1 MYDNDT
7 NGTKPTDR
15 FRFPIEREADE
26 SVKAFDACVFYL
38 KIPPT
43 ERTILKAYR
52 LRSGRPD
59 AKQTPSSWKKW
70 FKEFDWPGRADKY
83 DLWNIQATTDMIAE
97 VRQESISDVKYYF
110 DAINSLIIKDINANI
125 RLFGFLEKAMD
136 QKEMLAQ
143 RGQSLTP
150 REIKDLAEAR
160 LCILTGTQKSHQIA
174 LDILGYSS
182 LPIEAEAEAETIKD

>member
-1 MYDNDT
+1 MYDSGT
-7 NGTKPTDR
+7 GYTKPVDR
-15 FRFPIEREADE
+15 LKFPIEREETE
-26 SVKAFDACVFYL
+26 SVRAFDACICFL
-38 KIPPT
+38 KLPPT
-43 ERTILKAYR
+43 ERSVLKAYR
-52 LRSGRPD
+52 LRSGRMD
-59 AKQTPSSWKKW
+59 AKQSPSSWKEW
-70 FKEFDWPGRADKY
+70 FKKYDWQGRADKY